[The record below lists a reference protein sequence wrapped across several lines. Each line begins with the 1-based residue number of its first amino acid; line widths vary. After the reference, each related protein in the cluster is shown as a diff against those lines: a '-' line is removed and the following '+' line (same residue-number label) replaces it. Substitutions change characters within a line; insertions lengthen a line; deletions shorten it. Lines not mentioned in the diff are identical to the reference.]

1 MKTANRIFQYVLF
14 VCLTMGGTFTDL
26 HAKDDNVVKL
36 TLHARSVPKNPD
48 ERRLLPRELEL
59 RDGNAAIE
67 LLRMPWEKTNFIDLQ
82 RKEMNDWLKMKG
94 DDPKLIKREEVFAEF
109 KDKMR
114 RAAYTRDADWD
125 YPLGE
130 QPMIS
135 ILLPDVQGMRNF
147 AGRVMSLW
155 IRIQIAKGNLKA
167 AEEGLLIQM
176 ACARHV
182 SRTPFIVCH
191 LVGNAIAEIGF
202 EQFEDLI
209 QHPNS
214 ENYYYALSMLPI
226 TLGDYKT
233 TVEVDTS
240 IVRSSMPSL
249 GTGDLPPVEDHRWIS
264 AFNELHEYYI
274 TTITSAKEVDLDALK
289 QQAQTAAK
297 ELPSLT
303 GIAETEIEKMS
314 DEEKATRW
322 LLANFELISGKYV
335 AATQL
340 PTHQALQALVELQ
353 KEIEKLNEKTAFQHV
368 GEVPQGALISHFF
381 DIHSVRAFVSCHR
394 FSRNAKLLQIVE
406 AIREY
411 ASKNEN
417 SLPKSLSEIELHVPV
432 DPFTNKPAE
441 YELKDGVA
449 VLRWPAIPGVKENY
463 VRVKS
468 YQLKM
473 ADSK

>member
-1 MKTANRIFQYVLF
+1 
-14 VCLTMGGTFTDL
+14 
-26 HAKDDNVVKL
+26 
-36 TLHARSVPKNPD
+36 
-48 ERRLLPRELEL
+48 
-59 RDGNAAIE
+59 
-67 LLRMPWEKTNFIDLQ
+67 
-82 RKEMNDWLKMKG
+82 
-94 DDPKLIKREEVFAEF
+94 
-109 KDKMR
+109 MR

-125 YPLGE
+125 YPFGE
-130 QPMIS
+130 QPMIT

-274 TTITSAKEVDLDALK
+274 CLLYTS
-289 QQAQTAAK
+289 
-297 ELPSLT
+297 PSPR
-303 GIAETEIEKMS
+303 
-314 DEEKATRW
+314 D
-322 LLANFELISGKYV
+322 
-335 AATQL
+335 
-340 PTHQALQALVELQ
+340 
-353 KEIEKLNEKTAFQHV
+353 
-368 GEVPQGALISHFF
+368 
-381 DIHSVRAFVSCHR
+381 
-394 FSRNAKLLQIVE
+394 
-406 AIREY
+406 
-411 ASKNEN
+411 
-417 SLPKSLSEIELHVPV
+417 
-432 DPFTNKPAE
+432 
-441 YELKDGVA
+441 
-449 VLRWPAIPGVKENY
+449 
-463 VRVKS
+463 
-468 YQLKM
+468 
-473 ADSK
+473 